1 MFFLKIRIR
10 HIQRYR
16 EIVVA
21 LSRNGFG
28 LFAKELGLLDLI
40 SFPKQFSAEEQQ
52 EIHTKTKANRIRSFL
67 EELGPTFIKIGQI
80 ASTRPDLIPA
90 DIIHEL
96 EKLQDKVLPF
106 SYQNVKQI
114 IEEELNQSIDDI
126 FEDFHEVPLAAASI
140 GQVHYGV
147 LKSGEQVAIK
157 IQRPNIEKIIET
169 DLEILQNLA
178 ELAEHRFEW
187 AARYRIRDIIEDFS
201 KSLQAELNYT
211 IEGRNAEKVAN
222 QFKHNPQVLVPEI
235 YWSHSTSKVLTMEY
249 IEGTKLNELKKL
261 DAVGLD
267 CKVLAERVVQAIFH
281 QILIEGFFHGDP
293 HPGNILSLPG
303 EIIVFMDFGMVG
315 SLSPDLKYHL
325 ASLVISMKRQNTSG
339 VIKAITQ
346 MGLIPDDVN
355 IKQLTSDV
363 DDLKQNYYD
372 VPLSQVS
379 LGTALH
385 ELFTIAY
392 KHHIQIPSDLTLL
405 GKTLLTIEGVVEKL
419 DPELSIIKLA
429 EPFGRQLLKER
440 YHPKKVAENVIDY
453 VMENGEILIQLPKQF
468 KELISVMKNGKIR
481 MAITIPELNLFL
493 TKLDRISNR
502 LSFSIVLL
510 SFSIIMAGLIMGSAL
525 SRKSTLLWNLPAIEI
540 GFGIAILMF
549 FWLIYSIFKSGRF

>member
-1 MFFLKIRIR
+1 MKIRIR

-28 LFAKELGLLDLI
+28 LIAKELGLLDLI
-40 SFPKQFSAEEQQ
+40 SFPKRVKIEEQQ

-80 ASTRPDLIPA
+80 ASTRPDLIPT

-96 EKLQDKVLPF
+96 EKLQDKVSPF

-114 IEEELNQSIDDI
+114 IEEELNHPIDDI
-126 FEDFHEVPLAAASI
+126 FDDFHEVPLAAASI

-169 DLEILQNLA
+169 DLEILQHLA
-178 ELAEHRFEW
+178 ELAEYRLEW
-187 AARYRIRDIIEDFS
+187 AARYQIRDIIEEFS
-201 KSLQAELNYT
+201 NSLKTELKYT
-211 IEGRNAEKVAN
+211 IEGRNAEKVAK
-222 QFKHNPQVLVPEI
+222 QFEHNPQIVVPKV
-235 YWSHSTSKVLTMEY
+235 YWNYSTSKVLTMGY

-261 DAVGLD
+261 DEQELD
-267 CKVLAERVVQAIFH
+267 RKVLAERVVQAIFH

-293 HPGNILSLPG
+293 HPGNIISLPG
-303 EIIVFMDFGMVG
+303 EVIVFMDFGMVG

-325 ASLVISMKRQNTSG
+325 ASLIISMMRQNTGG

-346 MGLIPDDVN
+346 MGLVPDDVN
-355 IKQLTSDV
+355 MKQLTSDV
-363 DDLKQNYYD
+363 DYLKQNYYD
-372 VPLSQVS
+372 VPLSEVS
-379 LGTALH
+379 LGKALH

-392 KHHIQIPSDLTLL
+392 KHRIKIPPDLTLL
-405 GKTLLTIEGVVEKL
+405 GKTLLTIEGLVEKL

-453 VMENGEILIQLPKQF
+453 VMENGEILIQLPKQL
-468 KELISVMKNGKIR
+468 KELTSVMKNGKIR

-510 SFSIIMAGLIMGSAL
+510 SFSIIMVGLIIGSAL

-540 GFGIAILMF
+540 GFGVAILMF
-549 FWLIYSIFKSGRF
+549 FWLLYSIFKSGKF